1 VARLDDEALVLDSRP
16 YQDRHLLITLL
27 TRRSGAT
34 RGVLRGARGG
44 KAPQAAAAQLLSHV
58 HVVGSASPRAEL
70 ATFRQ
75 LDLVNSSYPL
85 ARDLEGA
92 TAAAVVA
99 ELLISFCPQGE
110 PAPRRYRLGVALLEG
125 LLQGMAPEAAVAY
138 AQFWLLLLGGF
149 LPDPESEE
157 FGNADLRFLSEI
169 RSSSA
174 LDIRTGVPSRVASW
188 LDLLTRREAER
199 GLPALDF
206 FRNIVK

>member
-1 VARLDDEALVLDSRP
+1 VAQFDDDALVLDSRP
-16 YQDRHLLITLL
+16 YQDRHLLVALL
-27 TRRSGAT
+27 TRRSGTT

-44 KAPQAAAAQLLSHV
+44 KAPQAAAAQVLSQV
-58 HVVGSASPRAEL
+58 HAVGFASPRAEL

-75 LDLVNSSYPL
+75 LDLVNSSFPL
-85 ARDLEGA
+85 ARDLARA
-92 TAAAVVA
+92 TAASVVA

-125 LLQGMAPEAAVAY
+125 LLQGMEAEAAVAY

-149 LPDPESEE
+149 LPEPETEE
-157 FGNADLRFLSEI
+157 LGDEDLRFLSEV
-169 RSSSA
+169 RSNSA
-174 LDIRTGVPSRVASW
+174 ADIRTRVPRRAASW

-206 FRNIVK
+206 FRSVVE